1 MFSPSVVLSAEASEN
16 PRSWISVAPRTRRH
30 SQDSHKRQAPDHLS
44 KRNFRDGMVVSDL
57 NPYDGGSRSVHLD
70 QVVSFS
76 YRDSLVR
83 QFSPQ
88 SINSTLSGSST
99 TLLVETSS
107 LPGRWKDSPLEL
119 RGNETLAML
128 SVSMSR
134 GPCPRQSVISKS
146 VDWIDSDQI
155 DQSIN
160 QLIYQSTN
168 QSINQSINHSSVN
181 RSSDQS
187 INQSLGALDSDSAL
201 CKFEQKS
208 LPLPD

>member
-1 MFSPSVVLSAEASEN
+1 MFSSSVVLSGEDPEN
-16 PRSWISVAPRTRRH
+16 TRSWISVAPRSRRH
-30 SQDSHKRQAPDHLS
+30 SQDSHKLQAPDHLS

-88 SINSTLSGSST
+88 SINSTLVSGSST

-155 DQSIN
+155 DQTSINYSIN
-160 QLIYQSTN
+160 QPINQSINQSLISQSIKRSIN
-168 QSINQSINHSSVN
+168 QSINQSIT
-181 RSSDQS
+181 RGTG
-187 INQSLGALDSDSAL
+187 L
-201 CKFEQKS
+201 
-208 LPLPD
+208 

>member
-1 MFSPSVVLSAEASEN
+1 MFSPAVVLSVEDLEN
-16 PRSWISVAPRTRRH
+16 PRSWISVAPRSRRH
-30 SQDSHKRQAPDHLS
+30 LQDSHKRQAPGHLS
-44 KRNFRDGMVVSDL
+44 KRNFRDGIVVSDL

-70 QVVSFS
+70 QVVPFS

-88 SINSTLSGSST
+88 TINSTL
-99 TLLVETSS
+99 V
-107 LPGRWKDSPLEL
+107 
-119 RGNETLAML
+119 
-128 SVSMSR
+128 
-134 GPCPRQSVISKS
+134 SVISKS
-146 VDWIDSDQI
+146 VDWIDSYQI

>member
-1 MFSPSVVLSAEASEN
+1 MFSSSVVLSGEDPEN
-16 PRSWISVAPRTRRH
+16 TRSWISVAPRTRRH

-88 SINSTLSGSST
+88 SINSTLVSGSST

-119 RGNETLAML
+119 RGTETLAML

-168 QSINQSINHSSVN
+168 QSINQSVN

-208 LPLPD
+208 LPPPD